1 MAKKPVQTKAEGEK
15 PRMVNIQAEEM
26 LRVKYDGVPRCES
39 DIRRMYSLPVTNAK
53 PQEETETRLAM
64 DSAFGDMGGFGTVW
78 ESLTQH
84 AADLGQFPV
93 TTFVGY
99 GVLQQIAQNGMIRTC
114 IQTVADDCTREWIEL
129 TGGDDTDPAILD
141 SLTEA
146 VDRFKLQRLWTDAI
160 ATMGYMGGALIYI
173 DTGTDDP
180 TLPLVLNEKSA
191 ELTQGGHLSF
201 VLVDPV
207 NVSPGLYNATDPLK
221 PDYMK
226 DPVYWNILNRR
237 VHHSRLIILRDNLP
251 PTMLRPA
258 YNFLGIPQAQILW
271 DYVLHWNR
279 ARVSAADILEKLNLL
294 VYQTNTAEL
303 LGSPGG
309 VGQIDSKMLAL
320 TRFRDNNSVLLCDKD
335 NEDIKNI
342 TLTISGIT
350 DVVRQALEF
359 IAAINRTPA
368 VKLLGI
374 SPSGFNAT
382 GESDIRNYY
391 DHIKSKQELLRD
403 GIQKAIDCIQL
414 NLTGKVD
421 RSVSFDFC
429 RLGADDAASDSMIA
443 TSKTQTLT
451 TLMQSNVI
459 SAEEA
464 RQAVKDDPRMGLA
477 FLSDE
482 MPEPDEGADVQ
493 GGEIDD
499 LLAAAGLAP
508 KRQEPVQMAQASQP
522 ETVQEP
528 GETEVERA

>member
-1 MAKKPVQTKAEGEK
+1 MAKKPVPKTAETVK
-15 PRMVNIQAEEM
+15 PSVNMMAAES
-26 LRVKYDGVPRCES
+26 LRIKPTRIPTCEA
-39 DIRRMYSLPVTNAK
+39 DIRRLYGLPVSLAQ
-53 PQEETETRLAM
+53 PPLESEERLAQ
-64 DSAFGDMGGFGTVW
+64 DSAFGGFGMVW

-84 AADLGQFPV
+84 AADLGQYPM

-129 TGGDDTDPAILD
+129 TGGDDTDPEVLD
-141 SLTEA
+141 SLTES
-146 VDRFKLQRLWTDAI
+146 VEKFKLQRLWTDAI

-180 TLPLVLNEKSA
+180 TLPLILNEKSA

-201 VLVDPV
+201 VLIDPV
-207 NVSPGLYNATDPLK
+207 NVTPGLYNAIDPLK

-226 DPVYWNILNRR
+226 DPTYWNILNRR

-271 DYVLHWNR
+271 DYVMHWNR

-294 VYQTNTAEL
+294 VYQTNTSEM
-303 LGSPGG
+303 LGTPGG
-309 VGQIDSKMLAL
+309 VSQIDAKMLAL
-320 TRFRDNNSVLLCDKD
+320 TRFRDNGSVLLCDR
-335 NEDIKNI
+335 NSEDVKNI
-342 TLTISGIT
+342 TMTISGVT

-414 NLTGKVD
+414 NLTGRID
-421 RSVSFDFC
+421 PSVSFDFC
-429 RLGADDAASDSMIA
+429 RLGTDDAASDSALA
-443 TSKTQTLT
+443 TAKTQTLS
-451 TLMQSNVI
+451 TLMQGNVI

-493 GGEIDD
+493 GGDLES
-499 LLAAAGLAP
+499 LLASAGIGQKATETAAPQQTSSETAGESAP
-508 KRQEPVQMAQASQP
+508 SES
-522 ETVQEP
+522 
-528 GETEVERA
+528 EVTRA